1 MKRNILVLNLAA
13 AFIWMSMYSYVP
25 TLPSYAM
32 TLGANA
38 VMIGV
43 IGGAYGIMQIFLRIP
58 LGILSDKTGKD
69 KLILT
74 IGFVILTISAFMFV
88 FLKSPIWI
96 VIARGV
102 AGAAAAWWVIISAS
116 YAKYNSEENQIK
128 AQGVL
133 SASANIGKFV
143 AAALGG
149 VVAQLFGLSAPF
161 IVAVV
166 AAIIGLFAVLQFK
179 TPKDAKKFE
188 PPTAK
193 QLVSLLKNKHLI
205 LFSCLAIFSQLLCF
219 ALPSMFTAVAA
230 QNIGANSFEMGMLMM
245 VYFLVTGISSLFV
258 GTKLYRKIGGIKTLT
273 IAFIIGAFS
282 CIPMFY
288 TMNMGMIYLM
298 QALSGVCY
306 GISCSALSGF
316 VIKCVH
322 PSQRSTATGI
332 FQSLFAI
339 GIFAG
344 PVLAGALIDYVSF
357 DAAYYAM
364 LAASLLAAILSYTLI
379 PKKYD
384 KMQ

>member
-143 AAALGG
+143 A
-149 VVAQLFGLSAPF
+149 
-161 IVAVV
+161 
-166 AAIIGLFAVLQFK
+166 
-179 TPKDAKKFE
+179 
-188 PPTAK
+188 
-193 QLVSLLKNKHLI
+193 
-205 LFSCLAIFSQLLCF
+205 
-219 ALPSMFTAVAA
+219 
-230 QNIGANSFEMGMLMM
+230 
-245 VYFLVTGISSLFV
+245 
-258 GTKLYRKIGGIKTLT
+258 
-273 IAFIIGAFS
+273 
-282 CIPMFY
+282 
-288 TMNMGMIYLM
+288 
-298 QALSGVCY
+298 
-306 GISCSALSGF
+306 
-316 VIKCVH
+316 
-322 PSQRSTATGI
+322 
-332 FQSLFAI
+332 
-339 GIFAG
+339 
-344 PVLAGALIDYVSF
+344 
-357 DAAYYAM
+357 
-364 LAASLLAAILSYTLI
+364 
-379 PKKYD
+379 
-384 KMQ
+384 